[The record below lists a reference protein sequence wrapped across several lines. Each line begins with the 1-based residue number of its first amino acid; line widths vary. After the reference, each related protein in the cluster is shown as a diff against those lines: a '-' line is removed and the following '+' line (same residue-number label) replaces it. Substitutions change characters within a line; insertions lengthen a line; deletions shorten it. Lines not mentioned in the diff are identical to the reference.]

1 MPAGACGPSTA
12 TPENSTRATGK
23 RRRKV
28 RSIIYRIAARAC
40 DQADGKGYAGKG
52 SFRAGSARPSA
63 DSFRAR
69 FATCNR
75 SCPSPT
81 GANENTSKFMRPLA
95 AYSVNLPVSSTSW
108 PTATCTPAAREAVV
122 PHHARKACRL
132 VLDREVHGL
141 VPGLFDS
148 SEISPTRHTVTP
160 SSAPFAS
167 CMAADTDKAR
177 EADSCVEAPPV
188 TRSRVRTRRLM
199 RSERGSAGAGRLLGV
214 SRRARGSP
222 ELAKSRGVCPRR
234 CSMIDRR
241 PRCYSSRDCSSHS
254 SCRMDVK
261 AAAT

>member
-1 MPAGACGPSTA
+1 M
-12 TPENSTRATGK
+12 
-23 RRRKV
+23 V
-28 RSIIYRIAARAC
+28 R
-40 DQADGKGYAGKG
+40 GYAGKG

-108 PTATCTPAAREAVV
+108 PTATCTPAAR
-122 PHHARKACRL
+122 KRL
-132 VLDREVHGL
+132 FHIMHGRL
-141 VPGLFDS
+141 ADLSLTVKYTALYPGLFDS

-177 EADSCVEAPPV
+177 EADSCVEAPPL
-188 TRSRVRTRRLM
+188 REAAFAPAALCAPNAAAQARAAS
-199 RSERGSAGAGRLLGV
+199 SAF
-214 SRRARGSP
+214 RAEPEEAP
-222 ELAKSRGVCPRR
+222 ELAKTPRGLPAALLY
-234 CSMIDRR
+234 DR
-241 PRCYSSRDCSSHS
+241 S
-254 SCRMDVK
+254 
-261 AAAT
+261 